1 MVTDLSS
8 TCIPRS
14 SIVAPLQVPTGDTPN
29 LSGFGPIRPRGF
41 TNVVV
46 PTKARLSIL
55 YLFLFSP
62 NSEREP
68 QRWTTNPPLSFPAQH
83 RRRRSQWIQVT
94 SQHPNPFVI
103 RPSPQPRQPK
113 QPNQNG
119 PPLRRTH
126 RLFHESHRQPDLY
139 SNLTALLLQPVLDGQ
154 GRTAITTSAHRE
166 LAARAAI
173 LPRQPHNKEHYLL

>member
-14 SIVAPLQVPTGDTPN
+14 LRPCKYPLETRPTCRDSVP
-29 LSGFGPIRPRGF
+29 FGRAGLL
-41 TNVVV
+41 TSSC
-46 PTKARLSIL
+46 TKARRSIL
-55 YLFLFSP
+55 YLFPFSP
-62 NSEREP
+62 SSKREP
-68 QRWTTNPPLSFPAQH
+68 RAWTTNPPLPFPARH
-83 RRRRSQWIQVT
+83 RRRRGQWIQVI

-103 RPSPQPRQPK
+103 RPSPPPRQPK
-113 QPNQNG
+113 EPNQNG

-126 RLFHESHRQPDLY
+126 RLSQESHRQPDLY

-154 GRTAITTSAHRE
+154 GRTAITTSARRE